1 MIKNIYLWCKGFYY
15 AERSDRDPYEE
26 LQELWLKRVIENDE
40 SLLDFLKWRDGY
52 LASKNP

>member
-15 AERSDRDPYEE
+15 AERSDKDPYSE
-26 LQELWLKRVIENDE
+26 LQDLWQERVVNGSE

-52 LASKNP
+52 LASKCP